1 MQKNKLKKIAK
12 EVISSEI
19 KSLQKL
25 RSSIDRNFNKVV
37 EAITS
42 CKKGKIILSGV
53 GKSGIIAKKISST
66 LSSVGAPSFFVD
78 ASSCSH
84 GDLGQICSNDVLIL
98 ISNSGES
105 AELKNIIQHANR
117 NKDIILV
124 GIVSKKNSLL
134 YKNSDIKI
142 LLPEV
147 KEAGPGNIVPTS
159 STVMQLAIG
168 DAIAISTM
176 KQKNFGEKEFKK
188 FHPSGS
194 IGAKLKTVEDLMLKG
209 KKIPLINENTKMRVA
224 LKIITKKKLG
234 VLIVENNSKKTNGII
249 TDGQIRRVSEKKGN
263 LDNLKVKDVMT
274 KNPISVDKEVLAAK
288 ALSLM
293 NSKRI
298 TSDIEVGYIAIAN
311 AMSGISAGIRRLD
324 ASVGGIGG
332 CPYAPG
338 ATGNVCT
345 EDLVHALIFDGYQCA
360 VDLDGLIAV
369 SCDLQALLADPLPGL
384 VHLAGSKATMHPMPD
399 ELKSRLGLVF

>member
-1 MQKNKLKKIAK
+1 MKKNKFKKIAQD
-12 EVISSEI
+12 VILTEI
-19 KSLQKL
+19 KSLKKL
-25 RSSIDRNFNKVV
+25 KTSIDNDFQKVI
-37 EAITS
+37 ETIIN

-66 LSSVGAPSFFVD
+66 LSSVGTPSFFVD

-84 GDLGQICSNDVLIL
+84 GDLGQISSNDVLIL

-105 AELKNIIQHANR
+105 SELRNIIQYANR
-117 NKDIILV
+117 NKNIILI

-134 YKNSDIKI
+134 YKNSDLKI

-159 STVMQLAIG
+159 STIMQLAIG

-194 IGAKLKTVEDLMLKG
+194 IGAKLKTVDDLMLKG
-209 KKIPLINENTKMRVA
+209 KKIPFINENVKMLEA

-234 VLIVENNSKKTNGII
+234 VLIVQNNSKKTKGII
-249 TDGQIRRVSEKKGN
+249 TDGQIRRISEKKGN
-263 LDNLKVKDVMT
+263 LENLKVKNVMT
-274 KNPISVDKEVLAAK
+274 KNPISVDREMLAAK

-293 NSKRI
+293 NSRRI
-298 TSDIEVGYIAIAN
+298 TSLCVHNNKIKN
-311 AMSGISAGIRRLD
+311 RT
-324 ASVGGIGG
+324 IGVIHIH
-332 CPYAPG
+332 
-338 ATGNVCT
+338 NIL
-345 EDLVHALIFDGYQCA
+345 ENNIQ
-360 VDLDGLIAV
+360 
-369 SCDLQALLADPLPGL
+369 
-384 VHLAGSKATMHPMPD
+384 
-399 ELKSRLGLVF
+399 

>member
-1 MQKNKLKKIAK
+1 MSKNNFKKIAQ

-25 RSSIDRNFNKVV
+25 KRSIDKNFNKVV
-37 EAITS
+37 DAITN

-66 LSSVGAPSFFVD
+66 LSSVGTPSFFVD

-84 GDLGQICSNDVLIL
+84 GDLGQISSNDILIL

-117 NKDIILV
+117 NRNIILI

-147 KEAGPGNIVPTS
+147 KEAGPGSIVPTS
-159 STVMQLAIG
+159 STTMQLAIG

-176 KQKNFGEKEFKK
+176 KHKKFGEKEFKK

-209 KKIPLINENTKMRVA
+209 KKIPFINENIKMRTA

-234 VLIVENNSKKTNGII
+234 VLIVQNNSKKTNGII
-249 TDGQIRRVSEKKGN
+249 TDGQIRRINEKKGN
-263 LDNLKVKDVMT
+263 LDNLKVKNVMT
-274 KNPISVDKEVLAAK
+274 KNPISIDKEVLAAK

-298 TSDIEVGYIAIAN
+298 TSLCVHKNKIKNKTI
-311 AMSGISAGIRRLD
+311 GIIHIHNILENN
-324 ASVGGIGG
+324 I
-332 CPYAPG
+332 
-338 ATGNVCT
+338 
-345 EDLVHALIFDGYQCA
+345 Q
-360 VDLDGLIAV
+360 
-369 SCDLQALLADPLPGL
+369 
-384 VHLAGSKATMHPMPD
+384 
-399 ELKSRLGLVF
+399 

>member
-1 MQKNKLKKIAK
+1 MSGKKFKKIAQD
-12 EVISSEI
+12 VILSEI
-19 KSLQKL
+19 NSLKKL
-25 RSSIDRNFNKVV
+25 RASVDKNFNKVI
-37 EAITS
+37 ETIIS

-66 LSSVGAPSFFVD
+66 LSSVGTPSFFVD

-84 GDLGQICSNDVLIL
+84 GDLGQITSNDVLIL

-105 AELKNIIQHANR
+105 SELKNIIQYANR
-117 NKDIILV
+117 NKNIILI

-134 YKNSDIKI
+134 YKNSDLKI

-159 STVMQLAIG
+159 STIMQLAIG

-176 KQKNFGEKEFKK
+176 KYKNFGEKEFKK

-209 KKIPLINENTKMRVA
+209 KKIPFINENIKMRAA

-234 VLIVENNSKKTNGII
+234 VLIVQNNLKKTNGII
-249 TDGQIRRVSEKKGN
+249 TDGQIRRINEKKGN
-263 LDNLKVKDVMT
+263 LDNLVVKDVMT
-274 KNPISVDKEVLAAK
+274 KNPISINKEVLAVK
-288 ALSLM
+288 ALALM

-298 TSDIEVGYIAIAN
+298 TSLCVHEDISRSKTI
-311 AMSGISAGIRRLD
+311 GIIHIHNILENN
-324 ASVGGIGG
+324 I
-332 CPYAPG
+332 
-338 ATGNVCT
+338 
-345 EDLVHALIFDGYQCA
+345 Q
-360 VDLDGLIAV
+360 
-369 SCDLQALLADPLPGL
+369 
-384 VHLAGSKATMHPMPD
+384 
-399 ELKSRLGLVF
+399 

>member
-1 MQKNKLKKIAK
+1 MSSNKFKKIAQ
-12 EVISSEI
+12 EVILTEI
-19 KSLQKL
+19 KSLRKL
-25 RSSIDRNFNKVV
+25 RSSIDGNFQKVI
-37 EAITS
+37 ETIIN

-66 LSSVGAPSFFVD
+66 LSSVGTPSFFVD
-78 ASSCSH
+78 PSSCSH
-84 GDLGQICSNDVLIL
+84 GDLGQISSNDVLVL

-117 NKDIILV
+117 NKNIILI

-159 STVMQLAIG
+159 STIVQLAIG

-194 IGAKLKTVEDLMLKG
+194 LGAKLKTVDDLMLKG
-209 KKIPLINENTKMRVA
+209 KKIPFINENVKMKNA

-234 VLIVENNSKKTNGII
+234 VLVVQNNSKKTNGII
-249 TDGQIRRVSEKKGN
+249 TDGQIRRINEKKGN
-263 LDNLKVKDVMT
+263 IDNLKVKNVMT
-274 KNPISVDKEVLAAK
+274 KNPVSVDKEVLAVK

-298 TSDIEVGYIAIAN
+298 TSLCVHNGKMKNKTI
-311 AMSGISAGIRRLD
+311 GIIHIHNILENN
-324 ASVGGIGG
+324 I
-332 CPYAPG
+332 
-338 ATGNVCT
+338 
-345 EDLVHALIFDGYQCA
+345 Q
-360 VDLDGLIAV
+360 
-369 SCDLQALLADPLPGL
+369 
-384 VHLAGSKATMHPMPD
+384 
-399 ELKSRLGLVF
+399 

>member
-1 MQKNKLKKIAK
+1 MPSNKFKKIAQ
-12 EVISSEI
+12 EVILTEI

-25 RSSIDRNFNKVV
+25 RSSIGKNFHEVI
-37 EAITS
+37 ETITN

-66 LSSVGAPSFFVD
+66 LSSVGTPSFFVD

-84 GDLGQICSNDVLIL
+84 GDLGQISSNDVLIL

-117 NKDIILV
+117 NKNIILI
-124 GIVSKKNSLL
+124 GIVSKKISLL

-159 STVMQLAIG
+159 STIMQLAIG

-176 KQKNFGEKEFKK
+176 KQKKFGEKEFKR

-194 IGAKLKTVEDLMLKG
+194 IGAKLKTVDDLMLKG
-209 KKIPLINENTKMRVA
+209 KKIPFINENIKMQTA

-234 VLIVENNSKKTNGII
+234 VLVVQNNTKKTNGII
-249 TDGQIRRVSEKKGN
+249 TDGQIRRISEKKGN
-263 LDNLKVKDVMT
+263 LDNLKVKNVMT
-274 KNPISVDKEVLAAK
+274 KNPISINKEVLAAK

-293 NSKRI
+293 NLKRI
-298 TSDIEVGYIAIAN
+298 TSLCVHDGKTKNITI
-311 AMSGISAGIRRLD
+311 GIIHIHNILENN
-324 ASVGGIGG
+324 I
-332 CPYAPG
+332 
-338 ATGNVCT
+338 
-345 EDLVHALIFDGYQCA
+345 Q
-360 VDLDGLIAV
+360 
-369 SCDLQALLADPLPGL
+369 
-384 VHLAGSKATMHPMPD
+384 
-399 ELKSRLGLVF
+399 